1 MRKQNAEFKTA
12 FTSEAEYDLKNTDYF
27 GFVELDDFA
36 CYVMADGIDD
46 QTDAVSAKLA
56 VSAVISAFSEAPSM
70 SRRTVTSCL
79 KAANRALIEAKSRRK
94 LKASILIVLTDY
106 RKLRYGQAGNVRLR
120 IYRNGFLTYQ
130 STDQSL
136 TADLAKQE
144 RVEQDTVALHE
155 ERNNLYAYLGQEKEF
170 HPYISKKSKLTDA
183 DAIALYTRGIWEHI
197 DEGELKDTFA
207 DATDDPEKTVGE
219 IEELLLSRQPEHLS
233 KYTFAAIFVNKIFTD
248 PNRKRRIKRIIMT
261 AIPILM
267 LAVTAT
273 IFLAV
278 RHNKKMEQI
287 RRMEQGYADTIE
299 YIQADNYIRA
309 KECCE
314 KAGKEAQQLK
324 DEKMQQE
331 LDRYLK
337 LIEAVTEADDML
349 DNKEY
354 AGAQRGF
361 KNAESRS
368 RYVDHIGLDYIRER
382 QALTANYLSVYD
394 FISLGDSLALNL
406 QYDRA
411 EGMYL
416 EAKLLAG
423 KIYFDEG
430 RNAAIDALD
439 RLYADQKAEKAAAD
453 EEMQRQITQE
463 ASAAN
468 HVALGDE
475 AFAQGDYE
483 SAKVYYATAAEKYGE
498 LENKVQREAVE
509 EKRKAAESKLAG
521 KAEKEKEAEGYMA
534 QEKEASAA
542 GDFTAAKR
550 YCLLAKDIYASLK
563 EDEKVAEVER
573 RLEALDIKQSGSQ
586 G

>member
-1 MRKQNAEFKTA
+1 MGRQE
-12 FTSEAEYDLKNTDYF
+12 
-27 GFVELDDFA
+27 
-36 CYVMADGIDD
+36 
-46 QTDAVSAKLA
+46 
-56 VSAVISAFSEAPSM
+56 M
-70 SRRTVTSCL
+70 SVC
-79 KAANRALIEAKSRRK
+79 
-94 LKASILIVLTDY
+94 
-106 RKLRYGQAGNVRLR
+106 R

-354 AGAQRGF
+354 AGHSGDLKMRRAAHGMSIISDWIIFGRDR
-361 KNAESRS
+361 RS
-368 RYVDHIGLDYIRER
+368 PQIICLCM
-382 QALTANYLSVYD
+382 TLSVWG
-394 FISLGDSLALNL
+394 IRS
-406 QYDRA
+406 
-411 EGMYL
+411 
-416 EAKLLAG
+416 
-423 KIYFDEG
+423 
-430 RNAAIDALD
+430 
-439 RLYADQKAEKAAAD
+439 
-453 EEMQRQITQE
+453 
-463 ASAAN
+463 
-468 HVALGDE
+468 H
-475 AFAQGDYE
+475 
-483 SAKVYYATAAEKYGE
+483 
-498 LENKVQREAVE
+498 
-509 EKRKAAESKLAG
+509 
-521 KAEKEKEAEGYMA
+521 
-534 QEKEASAA
+534 
-542 GDFTAAKR
+542 
-550 YCLLAKDIYASLK
+550 
-563 EDEKVAEVER
+563 
-573 RLEALDIKQSGSQ
+573 
-586 G
+586 

>member
-70 SRRTVTSCL
+70 SRRTVISCL

-219 IEELLLSRQPEHLS
+219 IEELLLSRQPEYLS

-361 KNAESRS
+361 KNAESAHGMSIISDWIIFGRDRRS
-368 RYVDHIGLDYIRER
+368 PQIICLCM
-382 QALTANYLSVYD
+382 TLSVWG
-394 FISLGDSLALNL
+394 IRS
-406 QYDRA
+406 
-411 EGMYL
+411 
-416 EAKLLAG
+416 
-423 KIYFDEG
+423 
-430 RNAAIDALD
+430 
-439 RLYADQKAEKAAAD
+439 
-453 EEMQRQITQE
+453 
-463 ASAAN
+463 
-468 HVALGDE
+468 H
-475 AFAQGDYE
+475 
-483 SAKVYYATAAEKYGE
+483 
-498 LENKVQREAVE
+498 
-509 EKRKAAESKLAG
+509 
-521 KAEKEKEAEGYMA
+521 
-534 QEKEASAA
+534 
-542 GDFTAAKR
+542 
-550 YCLLAKDIYASLK
+550 
-563 EDEKVAEVER
+563 
-573 RLEALDIKQSGSQ
+573 
-586 G
+586 